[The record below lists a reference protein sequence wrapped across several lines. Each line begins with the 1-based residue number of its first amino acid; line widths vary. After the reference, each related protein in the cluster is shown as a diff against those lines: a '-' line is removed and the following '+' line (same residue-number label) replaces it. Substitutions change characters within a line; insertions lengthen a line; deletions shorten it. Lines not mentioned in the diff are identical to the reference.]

1 VNTRKNLHRARVA
14 KSMDLSRV
22 SALTALSP
30 NIVRRIDE
38 GRFEDLP
45 GGLYARSYVR
55 AFAEAV
61 GVKPEEALRDV
72 EPLLPAAPDPFPTLR
87 EKAGPSPAAW
97 LAAELRR
104 LATLIATRFPAT
116 AVVVESDRNRPA
128 LRRGIASVLDAL
140 VLVGIGVTTAT
151 LTAWLCG
158 VGVIVL
164 LEEAGLALAA
174 MLVVPVAL
182 YFFLFQGIGGRT
194 PGATACGLPTREEP
208 RELRLEIIAT
218 RLFRAH

>member
-1 VNTRKNLHRARVA
+1 MDNRKNLHRARVA

-30 NIVRRIDE
+30 HIVRKIDD
-38 GRFEDLP
+38 GRFEELP

-55 AFAEAV
+55 AFADAV

-72 EPLLPAAPDPFPTLR
+72 EPLLPGAPDPLPTLR
-87 EKAGPSPAAW
+87 EKSGPSPGEW
-97 LAAELRR
+97 LVAEFRR
-104 LATLIATRFPAT
+104 LATRVPTRRPAAESD
-116 AVVVESDRNRPA
+116 AVVGHYRPA
-128 LRRGIASVLDAL
+128 LQRGIASVLDAL
-140 VLVGIGVTTAT
+140 VLVGVGVTTAT

-174 MLVVPVAL
+174 MLTVPVAL

-194 PGATACGLPTREEP
+194 PGATACGLPTRDEP